1 MKKQDNESLIQELT
15 KRLDWYLTEASEEE
29 FDAEEVQTLMKL
41 LDSLKTDQDDDINDE
56 FPVEEALSDFWKYC
70 EEREEDE
77 RILAAAEEEERKG
90 QIFEKRTKQEK
101 EVKAHKI
108 LRFFHRHKVGTVA
121 AAAVLIVILL
131 GSSWQVVANAEKHG
145 GFFWWMDKNEEGT
158 TMITSPDGLDERNGN
173 KVAEY
178 YYKIN
183 DVPEEYRKYAEIPL
197 EIPEIRE
204 YKLKEIKI
212 VVRET
217 ASALH
222 VFLQGE
228 NNIIVHFQIVIYPD
242 EILRIREGYPGYDFI
257 GEFENNGIK
266 YEVFEKD
273 EKDGKQNYIVYFYY
287 DNVKYAMTGIE
298 DENLMKEIA
307 KECGT
312 VVAEN
317 NSKK

>member
-158 TMITSPDGLDERNGN
+158 TMITSPDGMDNY
-173 KVAEY
+173 AENNDTNY
-178 YYKIN
+178 YYKIE

-197 EIPEIRE
+197 GLSIIQE
-204 YKLKEIKI
+204 YELDVIKIVKRQAAIAMYVFFQDSNNRIHFEIKI
-212 VVRET
+212 
-217 ASALH
+217 
-222 VFLQGE
+222 
-228 NNIIVHFQIVIYPD
+228 YPW
-242 EILRIREGYPGYDFI
+242 EVLRIKEKYIGYSYL
-257 GEFENNGIK
+257 EEYEKNGIA
-266 YEVFEKD
+266 YEVFEK
-273 EKDGKQNYIVYFYY
+273 EELDGKQNYIVYFYY
-287 DNVKYAMTGIE
+287 GNVKYATVGMQ
-298 DENLMKEIA
+298 DEEFIKKIA
-307 KECGT
+307 LECGEAVT
-312 VVAEN
+312 ERHGD
-317 NSKK
+317 K

>member
-29 FDAEEVQTLMKL
+29 FDAEEVQILMKL

-108 LRFFHRHKVGTVA
+108 LRFFHRHKVRTVA
-121 AAAVLIVILL
+121 ATAVLIVILL

-158 TMITSPDGLDERNGN
+158 TMITSPGNIGENVGNSNTENYYTIDEVPKEYREYAEVPLGLSITKN
-173 KVAEY
+173 
-178 YYKIN
+178 YKIN
-183 DVPEEYRKYAEIPL
+183 VIKVIHREMANDLYIILQNVNDDIIYFEI
-197 EIPEIRE
+197 
-204 YKLKEIKI
+204 
-212 VVRET
+212 T
-217 ASALH
+217 
-222 VFLQGE
+222 
-228 NNIIVHFQIVIYPD
+228 IYPK
-242 EILRIREGYPGYDFI
+242 EVLRIRDGYPEYNFLE
-257 GEFENNGIK
+257 EFEENGIK
-266 YEVFEKD
+266 YEVFEK
-273 EKDGKQNYIVYFYY
+273 EEMDGKHNYIVHFYQG
-287 DNVKYAMTGIE
+287 NAKYATVGME
-298 DENLMKEIA
+298 NENLIKRIA
-307 KECGT
+307 LEYGEKVIE
-312 VVAEN
+312 
-317 NSKK
+317 K

>member
-108 LRFFHRHKVGTVA
+108 LRFFHRHKVRTVA

-158 TMITSPDGLDERNGN
+158 TMITSPDGMDNY
-173 KVAEY
+173 AENNDTNY
-178 YYKIN
+178 YYKIE

-197 EIPEIRE
+197 GLSIIQE
-204 YKLKEIKI
+204 YELDVIKIVKRQAAIAMYVFFRDSNNRIHFEIKI
-212 VVRET
+212 
-217 ASALH
+217 
-222 VFLQGE
+222 
-228 NNIIVHFQIVIYPD
+228 YPW
-242 EILRIREGYPGYDFI
+242 EVLRIKEKYIGYSYL
-257 GEFENNGIK
+257 EEYEKNGIA
-266 YEVFEKD
+266 YEVFEK
-273 EKDGKQNYIVYFYY
+273 EELDGKQNYIVYFYY
-287 DNVKYAMTGIE
+287 GNVKYATVGMQ
-298 DENLMKEIA
+298 DEEFIKKIA
-307 KECGT
+307 LECGEAVT
-312 VVAEN
+312 ERYGD
-317 NSKK
+317 K

>member
-158 TMITSPDGLDERNGN
+158 TMITSPDGMDNPAGNGESYN
-173 KVAEY
+173 Y
-178 YYKIN
+178 YTIEE
-183 DVPEEYRKYAEIPL
+183 VPEEYREYAEIPMKL
-197 EIPEIRE
+197 AIMEE
-204 YKLKEIKI
+204 YELDKI
-212 VVRET
+212 VITKYEAANTLYVI
-217 ASALH
+217 
-222 VFLQGE
+222 LQDSDK
-228 NNIIVHFQIVIYPD
+228 NIVHFEIVIYPQ
-242 EILRIREGYPGYDFI
+242 EILRIRDGYPGYNFEE
-257 GEFENNGIK
+257 EFERNGIK
-266 YEVFEKD
+266 YEVFKKIET
-273 EKDGKQNYIVYFYY
+273 EGKQSYIVYFYY
-287 DNVKYAMTGIE
+287 GNVKYAASGM
-298 DENLMKEIA
+298 ENWDFIKSIA
-307 KECGT
+307 LEFGKSVT
-312 VVAEN
+312 EN
-317 NSKK
+317 NSYN